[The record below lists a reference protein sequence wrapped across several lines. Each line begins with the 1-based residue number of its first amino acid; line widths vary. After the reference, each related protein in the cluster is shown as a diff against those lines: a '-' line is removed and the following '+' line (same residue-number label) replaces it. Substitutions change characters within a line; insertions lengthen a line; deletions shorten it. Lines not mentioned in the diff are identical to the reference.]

1 MDDTRIWSRLQFGQA
16 DLSKLK
22 SNLSM
27 QISALDVFI
36 SSVIMRSITAF
47 GAMEPTLQKIY
58 YTLNDNPSAI

>member
-1 MDDTRIWSRLQFGQA
+1 MDDTGIWSRLQFGQA

-36 SSVIMRSITAF
+36 SSVIMRSITALR
-47 GAMEPTLQKIY
+47 AMEPTLQKIY
-58 YTLNDNPSAI
+58 HTLNDNARAI